1 MAESQ
6 YQPPTLYEVPTYVPF
21 NATKAIQNRDPR
33 LIRLQQLEHS
43 ITSFNAMRV
52 YIAISLLLIVSR
64 VVVELL
70 RVRFTA
76 PISLPVFLISIFQ
89 IIGYA
94 YGLSAHTS
102 KSKLQSQI
110 FFCYVVLSFGM
121 IVYFAYWSVTDQ
133 DWVLLLQDTINIVL
147 NILLL
152 YACKEYIKLL
162 KERDHLKKS
171 VRDSLL
177 TQTSPFTQADLP

>member
-6 YQPPTLYEVPTYVPF
+6 YQPPILYEVPTYIPF

-33 LIRLQQLEHS
+33 LIRLQQVEHK

-52 YIAISLLLIVSR
+52 YIAIILLLIVAR
-64 VVVELL
+64 VITELL
-70 RVRFTA
+70 RVRYTA
-76 PISLPVFLISIFQ
+76 PISLPVLLISIFQ

-94 YGLSAHTS
+94 YGLQAHTS

-110 FFCYVVLSFGM
+110 FFSYVVLSFGM
-121 IVYFAYWSVTDQ
+121 IIYFAYWSVKGK
-133 DWVLLLQDTINIVL
+133 DWVLLIQDMINIVL

-152 YACKEYIKLL
+152 YACKQYIKLL
-162 KERDHLKKS
+162 KERDQLKKS

-177 TQTSPFTQADLP
+177 TQPTLADMP